1 VEWVTG
7 DLSTGEG
14 LAEAMA
20 EVSLIVNAA
29 TRSPIAQR
37 GGFRPSDFF
46 TSPSDVDVEG
56 VRRLIENAQRAG
68 VRRLVHVSI
77 VDIARANYPYGRVK
91 FAGEM
96 VVRES
101 DLDWA
106 VVRATPFYYLIEGW
120 LSSLARLPVWPLPTQ
135 IPFQP
140 CDTADFAKYLVR
152 CMDDGELG
160 MRQEFGGPE
169 ALPFGEIARQ
179 YQMARAIRRR
189 RIIPLP
195 LGPLDRFLRP
205 LLPTTPHGVLGE
217 TSWSTWL
224 RKQPQE
230 RNTRLGAS
238 HAYERARR

>member
-1 VEWVTG
+1 MSTILVTGGTGHLGRDLLPELQRAGHRVRAFARTPGHDPDVEWVTG

-77 VDIARANYPYGRVK
+77 VDIDRANYPYGRVK

-101 DLDWA
+101 
-106 VVRATPFYYLIEGW
+106 
-120 LSSLARLPVWPLPTQ
+120 
-135 IPFQP
+135 
-140 CDTADFAKYLVR
+140 
-152 CMDDGELG
+152 
-160 MRQEFGGPE
+160 
-169 ALPFGEIARQ
+169 
-179 YQMARAIRRR
+179 
-189 RIIPLP
+189 
-195 LGPLDRFLRP
+195 
-205 LLPTTPHGVLGE
+205 
-217 TSWSTWL
+217 
-224 RKQPQE
+224 
-230 RNTRLGAS
+230 
-238 HAYERARR
+238 